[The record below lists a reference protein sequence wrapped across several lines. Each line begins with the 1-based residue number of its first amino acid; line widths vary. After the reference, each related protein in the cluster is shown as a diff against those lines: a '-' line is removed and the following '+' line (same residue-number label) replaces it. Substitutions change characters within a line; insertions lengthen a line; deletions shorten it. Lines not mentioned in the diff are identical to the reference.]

1 MTDSYDDFLDSLP
14 MHYMTKY
21 SEEFIQYTDGRINNL
36 YRLIDKYNAKIKN
49 TEHMMDPANINRKI
63 TNARKILVDLKVVQ
77 ENIQQAIFKVEK
89 YKNILDNNMK
99 TIVSDDETL
108 QAQSQ
113 TLQGLA
119 YKTVKKYHIP
129 ATDPFAAQAIEHASA
144 NYKPKKGGKTKRKKR
159 SKSA

>member
-1 MTDSYDDFLDSLP
+1 
-14 MHYMTKY
+14 MTKY